1 MNRFFTLLL
10 AASCLTAVGQ
20 VTYPYNPDGNA
31 DTLIGVTDLQDL
43 LVVYGN
49 TFVPSEI
56 QVGDSSLSHW
66 VGQVNQLLGQQQALI
81 DSLIQSTNHL
91 ALGPTEHYKFH
102 ELEWTP
108 QWNNG
113 NNYLTTINF
122 GKDGFIRLNGGN
134 MDLTFIIVS
143 DTALPTLFSNEQLGA
158 ENFGDTYWRDEYTQT
173 TIPVNSDEMVVL
185 FGNSGVVEEGTTVG
199 EMNVYWTPIQ
209 NSDEEPAEDNL
220 GPCQGEFTVNYQG
233 YDYEL
238 VEIGDQCWFAENCR
252 YLPEVS
258 DMTTGSNTNPHA
270 YVFGYDGYDLDE
282 AKSTFMYENFG
293 ALYNLWAVTDWQLC
307 PNGWVV
313 TSRAHW
319 QELESYLGYDNYAPT
334 AFYPQF
340 GNSTGLG
347 IYFTGHRTIPGFGD
361 FETDAYFWL
370 SNWSEGFPDN
380 YPAMRFSANQYF
392 NEIVEI
398 DRYGL
403 GVRCIKDAE

>member
-1 MNRFFTLLL
+1 MPSNLLGGHVI
-10 AASCLTAVGQ
+10 ATSGQ
-20 VTYPYNPDGNA
+20 TISA
-31 DTLIGVTDLQDL
+31 TSTD
-43 LVVYGN
+43 N
-49 TFVPSEI
+49 SEI
-56 QVGDSSLSHW
+56 LTLTCYLAPVDYFDTPL
-66 VGQVNQLLGQQQALI
+66 
-81 DSLIQSTNHL
+81 QS
-91 ALGPTEHYKFH
+91 P
-102 ELEWTP
+102 
-108 QWNNG
+108 
-113 NNYLTTINF
+113 
-122 GKDGFIRLNGGN
+122 
-134 MDLTFIIVS
+134 
-143 DTALPTLFSNEQLGA
+143 
-158 ENFGDTYWRDEYTQT
+158 
-173 TIPVNSDEMVVL
+173 
-185 FGNSGVVEEGTTVG
+185 
-199 EMNVYWTPIQ
+199 
-209 NSDEEPAEDNL
+209 SDEEPAEDNL

-258 DMTTGSNTNPHA
+258 NMTTGSNTNPHA

-307 PNGWVV
+307 PNGWGV

-319 QELESYLGYDNYAPT
+319 QELESYLGTINYAPT

-347 IYFTGHRTIPGFGD
+347 IYFTGHRTILGFGD
-361 FETDAYFWL
+361 FGTDAYFWL

-392 NEIVEI
+392 NEIAEI